1 MPLDNRLSACA
12 EMVSGKGTVVDV
24 GTDHGY
30 LPVFLVSHGICKRA
44 VAADINQGPLKS
56 AKEHISSAGLDGS
69 IITVLSDG
77 LDGISSDDVSDVLI
91 AGMGGELIAEIIE
104 RCSWLRG
111 GVNLILQPMTK
122 IAHLR
127 SRLWDM
133 GFEILRETAC
143 FEGFFYTVMLAKYT
157 GKKREYSLL
166 DTYIGKTGNKTDDER
181 GFLKRQSEMLA
192 IKGRGM
198 LSGDPESADGKL
210 FIELSRRLES
220 YANGGEV

>member
-12 EMVSGKGTVVDV
+12 EMVSGMGTVVDV

-30 LPVFLVSHGICKRA
+30 LPVFLVSHGICRRA
-44 VAADINQGPLKS
+44 VAADINQGPLQS
-56 AKEHISSAGLDGS
+56 AKEHISSAGLDGA
-69 IITVLSDG
+69 IQTVLSDG
-77 LDGISSDDVSDVLI
+77 LDGISRDDVSDVVI

-104 RCSWLRG
+104 RCGWLHD

-122 IAHLR
+122 IAQLR
-127 SRLWDM
+127 SRLWEM
-133 GFEILRETAC
+133 GFEILREKAC
-143 FEGFFYTVMLAKYT
+143 FEGFFYTVILAKYT

-166 DTYIGKTGNKTDDER
+166 DTYIGKMDNKTAEEK
-181 GFLKRQSEMLA
+181 GFLKRQSEQLR

-198 LSGDPESADGKL
+198 LNGDPDSADGKL
-210 FIELSRRLES
+210 FAELSRRLEI